1 MIPVSFLNDIAQFI
15 NNETFKIILNSGEYE
30 ITNFDSKTVED
41 NLLTINYTVPNGA
54 VGVVERIELRKSNN
68 EVISDNT
75 VYVPITADSIFKQ
88 TFRVTEVV

>member
-1 MIPVSFLNDIAQFI
+1 MMPISFLNDIAVFI
-15 NNETFKIILNSGEYE
+15 NNETFKIVLNSGEYE

-54 VGVVERIELRKSNN
+54 VAIVERIEVRKLNN

-88 TFRVTEVV
+88 TFKVTEVV